1 MKLLLQHT
9 HEPNEIAGVLTY
21 LDAIA
26 PELNARGVE
35 TPTISTKTTSVMD
48 WMKAIAEADLVHMN
62 SNHPGFVLL
71 CRLLGKKVIVKY
83 HYLFYTS
90 THFEYEKLE
99 FLKRLQKEFIVT
111 LPKAHLPLKWKLFTL
126 VHWGRMLARFFA
138 ASLANRHTACSQF
151 MAESTSLP
159 WQVSTLFNPI
169 SLPVDLPPKQLE
181 TPYTFTYVGRVYGDK
196 GVDLLLKA
204 TQLLKEWNYSF
215 QVMIIGDGQET
226 EKLKDFVESWQISDR
241 VQFLG
246 SLPRT
251 EILERVRNS
260 LALVVPS
267 RWQEP
272 AGYVTLEAS
281 SVQTCSI
288 VAKVGGLPEMAGP
301 DSLMFE
307 REDFRALAEAMKACL
322 DNPEDA
328 IARGNLSFDYVKEN
342 FSPEKVVD
350 QLLEICYSLK
360 PMALPSVES

>member
-9 HEPNEIAGVLTY
+9 HAPGEIAGVLTY

-26 PELNARGVE
+26 PELNSRGVE
-35 TPTISTKTTSVMD
+35 TPMISTKSTSFKE
-48 WMKAIAEADLVHMN
+48 WISAIAQADLVHMN
-62 SNHPGFVLL
+62 SNHPAFALL

-83 HYLFYTS
+83 HYLFYSS
-90 THFEYEKLE
+90 THFEYEKLS

-111 LPKAHLPLKWKLFTL
+111 LPKAHLPLKWKLYTV
-126 VHWGRMLARFFA
+126 VHWARMIARFFA

-151 MAESTSLP
+151 MADSTSLP

-169 SLPVDLPPKQLE
+169 SLPEQLSPKQLS
-181 TPYTFTYVGRVYGDK
+181 TPYTFAYVGRVYGDK

-204 TQLLKEWNYSF
+204 AQLLTEWNYSF
-215 QVMIIGDGQET
+215 QVIIIGDGQEMP
-226 EKLKDFVESWQISDR
+226 KLKEYVETWQLSDR

-246 SLPRT
+246 SLPRA
-251 EILERVRNS
+251 EILEQVRNA

-281 SVQTCSI
+281 SVHTCSI

-307 REDFRALAEAMKACL
+307 REDFRGLAEAMKACL
-322 DNPEDA
+322 DDPDSA
-328 IARGNLSFDYVKEN
+328 IARGSRAADYVKEN

-350 QLLEICYSLK
+350 QLLEICNSL
-360 PMALPSVES
+360 